1 MKKEKILKIIDY
13 ISLGAS
19 IIISITYAI
28 LDTIGIQVLS
38 LIGWLF
44 GCLATHFIS
53 NGILEDALAKNNSEF
68 ERKLNELIC
77 KFDNPMTYTLNQLNT
92 TKLVVDSIEDI
103 DAYLAER
110 IPQAKV
116 SVYDFCWWDFSQ
128 APKQVHRNEIT
139 AKKNSINI
147 DDAIAKFCKGK
158 NKIYKEIFSFHS
170 TANKR
175 KLLTHICFGENYQCA
190 YFDTSSYK
198 FPKMQFVII
207 DDKEVVFASRF
218 YQKHCIIKDKDIVGL
233 MLNYFDQAWVLAHKI
248 KDEDAFDENLVNKV
262 KQDLN
267 NIK

>member
-13 ISLGAS
+13 LSLGAA

-28 LDTIGIQVLS
+28 LDAVGIHVLS

-53 NGILEDALAKNNSEF
+53 DGILEDKLAKRNSEF
-68 ERKLNELIC
+68 EKKIDALIY
-77 KFDNPMTYTLNQLNT
+77 KFDNPMTYTLNQLHT
-92 TKLVVDSIEDI
+92 TKLVVDNIEDI

-110 IPQAKV
+110 IPQATV

-128 APKQVHRNEIT
+128 AAQQIHRNEVT
-139 AKKNSINI
+139 AKKQSINI

-158 NKIYKEIFSFHS
+158 NRIYKEIFSFHS
-170 TANKR
+170 QANKR
-175 KLLTHICFGENYQCA
+175 KLITHINFGENYQCA
-190 YFDTSSYK
+190 YFDTSTYK

-218 YQKHCIIKDKDIVGL
+218 YQKHCIIKDKDIVGI

-248 KDEDAFDENLVNKV
+248 KDEDEFDNDLINKI
-262 KQDLN
+262 KQE
-267 NIK
+267 IKNV